1 VNNNCCAKSIIIS
14 TYVDQSTKRTLLPHF
29 KHISLR
35 NPSSDIHI
43 VVGKDAPQGKK
54 YNWRNGDKPL
64 FYWWQKNKQKV
75 KGDVIALIEW
85 DTFMSCPIPELPND
99 LDLAGRTMF
108 LENPNIRNKWKPK
121 GMKAPNWS
129 VDNWAW
135 WNEVEHFN
143 LKNNQTA
150 VGLISFGFFLIRKS
164 LLDCV
169 FSSKW
174 LHLYEK
180 DIISELRLPTIANLE
195 GARIGEIDLPYV
207 DHLEME
213 IGDSPGI
220 YHPIKHRVDS

>member
-1 VNNNCCAKSIIIS
+1 MNNNCCSKSIIIS
-14 TYVDQSTKRTLLPHF
+14 TYVDQSTNSALLPHLE
-29 KHISLR
+29 HISLS
-35 NPSSDIHI
+35 NPSADIHI
-43 VVGKDAPQGKK
+43 VVGEDAPQGKK

-64 FYWWQKNKQKV
+64 FYWWQKNNQKV

-85 DTFMSCPIPELPND
+85 DTFISCPIPELPND
-99 LDLAGRTMF
+99 LDLAGSTMF
-108 LENPNIRNKWKPK
+108 LENPNIRNKWEPK
-121 GMKAPNWS
+121 GMKVPNWIT
-129 VDNWAW
+129 DNWVW

-164 LLDCV
+164 LLDRI

-207 DHLEME
+207 DHLKME
-213 IGDSPGI
+213 IGDAPGI